1 MVSPPVPSNIDHRA
15 IADAVVGNSVG
26 LHGVV
31 FDPLYNERHSD
42 LRNMIVERKRDAI
55 LDPKTQ
61 ELGSMGSFNERL

>member
-1 MVSPPVPSNIDHRA
+1 MA
-15 IADAVVGNSVG
+15 GNSVG

-42 LRNMIVERKRDAI
+42 LRNRVVERKRDAI